1 MSIDTISVFERISK
15 AFDELDY
22 YTFLARTG
30 KPDTPQSLDE
40 FCRLREAFSVLL
52 SNDES
57 TFNRILED

>member
-1 MSIDTISVFERISK
+1 MTVDTLFGRISR

-22 YTFLARTG
+22 YSFLERTG

-40 FCRLREAFSVLL
+40 FCRLREAFSILL

-57 TFNRILED
+57 TFTALLED

>member
-1 MSIDTISVFERISK
+1 MNSIDTMFERIGR

-22 YTFLARTG
+22 YSFLERTG